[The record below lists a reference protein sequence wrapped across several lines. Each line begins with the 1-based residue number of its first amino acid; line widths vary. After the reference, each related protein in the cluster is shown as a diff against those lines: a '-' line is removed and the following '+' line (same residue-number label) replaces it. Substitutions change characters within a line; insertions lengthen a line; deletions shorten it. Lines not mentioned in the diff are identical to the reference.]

1 MKPHS
6 LIHAVF
12 GHFQNLNLIFLLDD
26 LRIGRT
32 AKGAWTS
39 GKLLCPVAHGLR
51 AGQLVD
57 ELHGLSQSADLGR
70 ACDYAAR
77 HLGAD
82 PARVYQF
89 VELWDTHQF
98 SSDWL
103 VRQLED
109 LWEERLAD
117 AEAVQE
123 LLTGQAAV
131 SDQSTAS
138 EMVLDFDG
146 GLRWPC

>member
-1 MKPHS
+1 MKAHP

-12 GHFQNLNLIFLLDD
+12 GYFQNLNLIFLLDD
-26 LRIGRT
+26 LRIGRI

-39 GKLLCPVAHGLR
+39 GKVLCPVAHGMR
-51 AGQLVD
+51 AGRLVND
-57 ELHGLSQSADLGR
+57 LHGLSQSVNLGC

-82 PARVYQF
+82 PARVSQF
-89 VELWDTHQF
+89 IELWDSHQF

-109 LWEERLAD
+109 LWHERLAD
-117 AEAVQE
+117 AEAVQD
-123 LLTGQAAV
+123 LLIAPV
-131 SDQSTAS
+131 SRLAYVVEQ
-138 EMVLDFDG
+138 
-146 GLRWPC
+146 R